1 MQIVKSQNT
10 STNNIA
16 ISIEIVEYLEEN
28 GRKEKKIKYWNERL
42 YNQNVTWFH
51 LMYSYW
57 AIRPSI

>member
-28 GRKEKKIKYWNERL
+28 GQKEKK
-42 YNQNVTWFH
+42 NQVLKRT
-51 LMYSYW
+51 
-57 AIRPSI
+57 SI

>member
-28 GRKEKKIKYWNERL
+28 GRKEKKIKY
-42 YNQNVTWFH
+42 
-51 LMYSYW
+51 
-57 AIRPSI
+57 